1 MNSVLIVGTLVGRV
15 TYHCTPEGQDL
26 VRFTVRE
33 PNERPQTTGDQSYT
47 VHSCTAWGPLALR
60 IHANSSPGQPVAI
73 RARLSYRN
81 RYPAG
86 VQHRQTLVP
95 YLTVA
100 SYSVL
105 GRSTVPTAM
114 LKHPLAAA
122 V

>member
-33 PNERPQTTGDQSYT
+33 PKESPQTTGDQLYT

-60 IHANSSPGQPVAI
+60 IHTSSSPGQPVAV

-81 RYPAG
+81 HYPAG
-86 VQHRQTLVP
+86 VRHRQTLVP

-100 SYSVL
+100 SFSVL
-105 GRSTVPTAM
+105 GRPVVPAAT
-114 LKHPLAAA
+114 LKHRLAAA